1 MSSKQRNKLL
11 LKHKY
16 EIINKIE
23 NNVKRSEIIK
33 EYKLKSDSNNC
44 KILKS
49 KAKIIAN
56 YEKFNP
62 KASKST
68 SYIRSSNYP
77 GLYKVRTMPIYAPR
91 CNRDLM
97 IYFCRGHR
105 TDHKL

>member
-77 GLYKVRTMPIYAPR
+77 DVEEAIETWIRQM
-91 CNRDLM
+91 RDQKISLSSLV
-97 IYFCRGHR
+97 I
-105 TDHKL
+105 